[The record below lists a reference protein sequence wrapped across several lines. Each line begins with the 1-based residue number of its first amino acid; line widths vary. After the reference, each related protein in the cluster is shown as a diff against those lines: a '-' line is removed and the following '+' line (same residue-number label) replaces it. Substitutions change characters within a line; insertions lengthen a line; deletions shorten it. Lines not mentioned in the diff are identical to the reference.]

1 MSQTLPEQ
9 RASGPE
15 SHGAVGE
22 SPSRPP
28 PCELLTAWV
37 LLLLAGE
44 PGHGYELRGR
54 LEAAGVC
61 TDTGAVYRVL
71 RKLEREDCA
80 ESMWA
85 TSDAGPQ
92 RRQYRLTE
100 KGRRALAEN
109 VPTITATRD
118 HHAAFLRAHAELPP
132 EH

>member
-1 MSQTLPEQ
+1 MSQILSEQ

-28 PCELLTAWV
+28 QCELLTAWV

-44 PGHGYELRGR
+44 PGHGYELRRR
-54 LEAAGVC
+54 LEDTGVC

-71 RKLEREDCA
+71 RKLEREGCA
-80 ESMWA
+80 ESTWA
-85 TSDAGPQ
+85 ASETGPQ

-100 KGRRALAEN
+100 KGRTALTDN
-109 VPTITATRD
+109 VSLIAATRD
-118 HHAAFLRAHAELPP
+118 DHAAFLRAHAQLLGPQ
-132 EH
+132 